1 MPDGFGTH
9 GPPDVLGGSGVKA
22 HGPNGMIFAMG
33 RQSAM
38 VAQSS
43 FEAKT
48 FGWLVT
54 MRGCGFGQ
62 PVQMIEFVAL
72 TT

>member
-1 MPDGFGTH
+1 MPDGFGTQ

-48 FGWLVT
+48 FG
-54 MRGCGFGQ
+54 
-62 PVQMIEFVAL
+62 
-72 TT
+72 